1 MLDINNIRKDPTTL
15 VDQLQRRGFQ
25 FDLERFQKLDSE
37 RKTLLER
44 VETLRAKQ
52 NLLADAFAKA
62 KRANEPTDLLRLTD
76 NEVAEL
82 TQAEIA
88 CGGIEEAIRTMLL
101 SVPNVLHATT
111 PNGEDE
117 KHNVVMRTW
126 GEVPTFTFAP
136 KDHVALG
143 ARKTGHLGVALDA
156 EAGATLAGSRFTVL
170 RGNIAKLHRALVQ
183 YMVNTH
189 TDKHEYEET
198 YVPYL
203 VLPKAMEGTGQFPKF
218 KEDAFGVVR
227 GFDVEEGGSAELL
240 LIPTAEVPL
249 TNMLRET
256 TLPYPGQPLKF
267 VAHTPCFRAEA
278 GSAGRDVKGMIRQ
291 HQFDKVELVW
301 FVKPEDAD
309 RAFIQLQEHAEAILT
324 GLNLPYRAVAL
335 CAGDTGFGASRTV
348 DLEVWLPGQNAY
360 REISSCSHFGDFQA
374 RRMGAKFKEGKNKA
388 QFWHTLNGS
397 ALAVGRT
404 LIAVLENYQM
414 ENGDIEVP
422 YVLQPYMGCDI
433 IKMS

>member
-1 MLDINNIRKDPTTL
+1 MLDINNIRKDPTTF
-15 VDQLQRRGFQ
+15 VDLLQRRGFE
-25 FDLERFQKLDSE
+25 FKLDYFQQLDNE
-37 RKTLLER
+37 RKELLEL
-44 VETLRAKQ
+44 VESLRRKQNEYAEKFGRAKQ
-52 NLLADAFAKA
+52 AGL
-62 KRANEPTDLLRLTD
+62 PTDNLRLTD
-76 NEVAEL
+76 DEVHSL
-82 TQAEIA
+82 SQAEVRLNVV
-88 CGGIEEAIRTMLL
+88 EEDLKNYLL
-101 SVPNVLHATT
+101 TVPNILHDTV
-111 PNGEDE
+111 PDGEDE
-117 KHNVVMRTW
+117 KQNVILRTW
-126 GEVPTFTFAP
+126 GEPPKHSFTP

-143 ARKTGHLGVALDA
+143 ARKVGHVGVGLDA
-156 EAGATLAGSRFTVL
+156 EAGAALAGSRFTVL

-183 YMVNTH
+183 YMIDTH
-189 TDKHEYEET
+189 TEVHGYEET

-203 VLPKAMEGTGQFPKF
+203 VHPRAMEGTGQFPKF
-218 KEDAFGVVR
+218 QDDAFGVVR
-227 GFDVEEGGSAELL
+227 GYAIPEAKSAELL

-256 TLPYPGQPLKF
+256 TLAYPGEPLKF

-309 RAFIQLQEHAEAILT
+309 RAFSYLQDHAEVILR
-324 GLNLPYRAVAL
+324 GLGLSYRAVAL

-348 DLEVWLPGQNAY
+348 DLEVWLPGQQVY

-374 RRMGAKFKEGKNKA
+374 RRMGAKFKDGKNKA

-404 LIAVLENYQM
+404 LIAVIENYQL

-422 YVLQPYMGCDI
+422 DVLQRYMGCDVI
-433 IKMS
+433 HMS